1 MTRHLGLRVR
11 RRWVWPAVSGVLIV
25 TVLAAA
31 AAAATETDTVG
42 SYWRGLWWSI
52 SLVTTVGFIG
62 KPPETEAGA
71 ALSVVLMV
79 LGFLLLA
86 LVSASLAA
94 LFVDEEEQPRE
105 AREQAADDAILDALE
120 RLEARLARLER
131 HLGHSAPP
139 PSPGGSSTSRAEGQ
153 P

>member
-1 MTRHLGLRVR
+1 MR
-11 RRWVWPAVSGVLIV
+11 RGWVLPAVSGVVVV
-25 TVLAAA
+25 TAVAAA

-52 SLVTTVGFIG
+52 SLVTTVGFVG

-105 AREQAADDAILDALE
+105 AREQAADVAILAALE
-120 RLEARLARLER
+120 RLEARVASLEHRIDQGARPQER
-131 HLGHSAPP
+131 EVSQPP
-139 PSPGGSSTSRAEGQ
+139 AVEGGR
-153 P
+153 